1 MSDNTPRQPTVRQL
15 RLVVEAEDYDVALAF
30 YRDVLGLPERIA
42 YADGEED
49 RVAILDVGHATL
61 EIANPAHKRAI
72 DDVEVGRQVAGHLR
86 VAFEVDDARAATERA
101 VEAGAD
107 LVAPPTR
114 TPWGSLNSRLDAPA
128 GLHVTLFQELG
139 GEEGVPPG
147 VVAEPGTGD
156 DPAAGGR

>member
-15 RLVVEAEDYDVALAF
+15 RLVVEAEDYDAALAF

-156 DPAAGGR
+156 DPAADGR